1 MFVAEQ
7 LLTPIS
13 EDRPAGEDLAFSPD
27 LDAINLARKSDDPS
41 LDQGEWVTEIKE
53 ADWDFVVTRC
63 AALLEKQSKDL
74 RLAVWLAE
82 AAAKKHQLRGLG
94 ESFRVIAGL
103 LDQYWDT
110 GLYPEAEDDDHDQRI
125 GNLSWILGRTPALV
139 REMRITEGTRGY
151 TIVDFEVARKLA
163 NAANANVNT
172 SHSNGF
178 TNPSG
183 PPPLKLADLEK
194 ARAATSPRFRDTFT
208 ADAQYCLDSLRLFE
222 TAADARLGRDS
233 PGFSNAREALQN
245 MVTLMPSPVAE
256 AQEAKAEGG
265 DFYYAEP
272 ENEQGPPGAGVQVP
286 SGPPGVIRT
295 REQAVNQLRSVAEFF
310 RRTEPHS
317 PASYFA
323 DKAAD
328 AASTDL
334 HIWLRSVVKDPSAM
348 AHIEELLGVK
358 PPQDD

>member
-1 MFVAEQ
+1 MFAAEQ

-41 LDQGEWVTEIKE
+41 LDQGEWVTEFKE
-53 ADWDFVVTRC
+53 ADWEFVVTRC

-103 LDQYWDT
+103 IDQYWET
-110 GLYPEAEDDDHDQRI
+110 GLFPEAEDDDQDQRV

-151 TIVDFEVARKLA
+151 TIIDFEVARKLA
-163 NAANANVNT
+163 NAANTNT

-183 PPPLKLADLEK
+183 PPPLKLVDLEK
-194 ARAATSPRFRDTFT
+194 ARSATSAKFRETFT
-208 ADAQYCLDSLRLFE
+208 ADAQYCLDALRLFE

-245 MVTLMPSPVAE
+245 MVSLMPTAVTAQAD
-256 AQEAKAEGG
+256 AQEPGQANSGE
-265 DFYYAEP
+265 FYYAEP
-272 ENEQGPPGAGVQVP
+272 ENDQGPPGVAVP

-295 REQAVNQLRSVAEFF
+295 RDQAVTQLRNVAEFF

-328 AASTDL
+328 AAATDL
-334 HIWLRSVVKDPSAM
+334 HVWLRSVVKDAGAM

-358 PPQDD
+358 PPHND

>member
-1 MFVAEQ
+1 MFAAEQ

-13 EDRPAGEDLAFSPD
+13 EDRPAGEDLAFSPE
-27 LDAINLARKSDDPS
+27 LDAINLARKEDDPS
-41 LDQGEWVTEIKE
+41 LDQGEWVTDIKE
-53 ADWDFVVTRC
+53 ADWDFVVARC
-63 AALLEKQSKDL
+63 AALIETQSKDL

-94 ESFRVIAGL
+94 ESFRVLAGL
-103 LDQYWDT
+103 IDQYWER

-139 REMRITEGTRGY
+139 REMRITEGVRGY
-151 TIVDFEVARKLA
+151 STIDFEVARKLA
-163 NAANANVNT
+163 NASGGA
-172 SHSNGF
+172 SSN
-178 TNPSG
+178 NSSG
-183 PPPLKLADLEK
+183 GATPLKLADLEK
-194 ARAATSPRFRDTFT
+194 ARSANSAKFRETFT
-208 ADAQYCLDSLRLFE
+208 ADAQYCLDGLRQFE
-222 TAADARLGRDS
+222 QAADARLGRDS

-245 MVTLMPSPVAE
+245 MVTLMPSASAAQPAAE
-256 AQEAKAEGG
+256 AAPGE
-265 DFYYAEP
+265 FYYAEP
-272 ENEQGPPGAGVQVP
+272 ENEQGPAGVAVP

-295 REQAVNQLRSVAEFF
+295 RDQAVTQLRNVAEFF

-328 AASTDL
+328 AATTDL
-334 HIWLRSVVKDPSAM
+334 HVWLRSVVKDASAM

>member
-1 MFVAEQ
+1 MFAAEQ
-7 LLTPIS
+7 LLHPIS
-13 EDRPAGEDLAFSPD
+13 EDQPAGEDLAFSPE
-27 LDAINLARKSDDPS
+27 LDAINLARKADDPS
-41 LDQGEWVTEIKE
+41 LDQGEWVTDIKE

-63 AALLEKQSKDL
+63 ATLLETQSKDL

-94 ESFRVIAGL
+94 ESFRVVAGL
-103 LDQYWDT
+103 IEQFWDK
-110 GLYPEAEDDDHDQRI
+110 GLYPEAEDDDHEQRI

-139 REMRITEGTRGY
+139 REMRITEGVRGY
-151 TIVDFEVARKLA
+151 TTIDFEVARKLA
-163 NAANANVNT
+163 NASGTSYNNT
-172 SHSNGF
+172 N
-178 TNPSG
+178 NSG
-183 PPPLKLADLEK
+183 GAAPLKLADLEK
-194 ARAATSPRFRDTFT
+194 ARSASSAKFRDAFT
-208 ADAQYCLDSLRLFE
+208 ADAQYCLDSLRQFE
-222 TAADARLGRDS
+222 QAADQRLGRDS

-245 MVTLMPSPVAE
+245 MVSLMPSPAAAQAAAE
-256 AQEAKAEGG
+256 PAAG

-272 ENEQGPPGAGVQVP
+272 DNDQGPPGAPVP

-295 REQAVNQLRSVAEFF
+295 REQAVTQLRNVAEFF

-328 AASTDL
+328 AANTEL
-334 HIWLRSVVKDPSAM
+334 HVWLRTVVKDAGAM

>member
-1 MFVAEQ
+1 MFAAEQ

-27 LDAINLARKSDDPS
+27 LDAINLARKADDPS

-53 ADWDFVVTRC
+53 ADWEFVVKRC
-63 AALLEKQSKDL
+63 AALIETQSKDL

-103 LDQYWDT
+103 LDQYWEL
-110 GLYPEAEDDDHDQRI
+110 GLYPEAEDGDQDQRI

-139 REMRITEGTRGY
+139 RETRVTEGNRGY
-151 TIVDFEVARKLA
+151 TIIDFEVARKLA
-163 NAANANVNT
+163 NAPAPSG
-172 SHSNGF
+172 SHSNGH
-178 TNPSG
+178 TNPGSG
-183 PPPLKLADLEK
+183 PAPLKLADLEK
-194 ARAATSPRFRDTFT
+194 ARSANSARFRETFT
-208 ADAQYCLDSLRLFE
+208 ADAQYCLDGLKLFE
-222 TAADARLGRDS
+222 QAADARLGHDS

-245 MVTLMPSPVAE
+245 MVTLMPSASAAVEAE
-256 AQEAKAEGG
+256 QPADSAG
-265 DFYYAEP
+265 YAYSEP
-272 ENEQGPPGAGVQVP
+272 QNEQGPQGGVAVP

-295 REQAVNQLRSVAEFF
+295 RDQAVTQLRNVAEFF

-328 AASTDL
+328 AAGTDL
-334 HIWLRSVVKDPSAM
+334 HVWLRSVVKDAGAM

>member
-7 LLTPIS
+7 LLNPIS
-13 EDRPAGEDLAFSPD
+13 EDQPAGEDLAFSPD
-27 LDAINLARKSDDPS
+27 LDAINLARKADDPS

-53 ADWDFVVTRC
+53 ADWEFVVTRC
-63 AALLEKQSKDL
+63 AALLEKRSKDL

-103 LDQYWDT
+103 IDQYWEL
-110 GLYPEAEDDDHDQRI
+110 GLYPEAEDGDQDQRV

-139 REMRITEGTRGY
+139 RETRITEGTRGY
-151 TIVDFEVARKLA
+151 TIIDFEVARKLA
-163 NAANANVNT
+163 NAPAPSG
-172 SHSNGF
+172 SHSNGH
-178 TNPSG
+178 TNPSSG
-183 PPPLKLADLEK
+183 PPPLKLPDLEK
-194 ARAATSPRFRDTFT
+194 ARSATSARFRETFT
-208 ADAQYCLDSLRLFE
+208 ADAQYCLDGLKLFE
-222 TAADARLGRDS
+222 QAADTRLGHDS

-245 MVTLMPSPVAE
+245 MVTLMPAAVVA
-256 AQEAKAEGG
+256 APDAPAESG
-265 DFYYAEP
+265 DVYHAEP
-272 ENEQGPPGAGVQVP
+272 VNEQGPPGAAAP

-295 REQAVNQLRSVAEFF
+295 RDQAVTQLRNVAEFF

-328 AASTDL
+328 AAATDL
-334 HIWLRSVVKDPSAM
+334 HVWLRSVVKDAGAM

-358 PPQDD
+358 PPQD

>member
-1 MFVAEQ
+1 MFAAEQ

-13 EDRPAGEDLAFSPD
+13 DDQPAGEDLAFSPE
-27 LDAINLARKSDDPS
+27 LDAITLARKFDDPS
-41 LDQGEWVTEIKE
+41 LDQGEWVTDIKE

-63 AALLEKQSKDL
+63 AALLEQKSKDL
-74 RLAVWLAE
+74 RLGVWLAE

-94 ESFRVIAGL
+94 ESFRVLAGL
-103 LDQYWDT
+103 IEQYWDR

-125 GNLSWILGRTPALV
+125 GNLSWILGRTPALL

-151 TIVDFEVARKLA
+151 TLVDFEVARKLA
-163 NAANANVNT
+163 NA
-172 SHSNGF
+172 S
-178 TNPSG
+178 SG
-183 PPPLKLADLEK
+183 NSSYNNSPGAPAGLKLADLEK
-194 ARAATSPRFRDTFT
+194 ARSANSARFRETFT
-208 ADAQYCLDSLRLFE
+208 ADAQYCLDALRQFE
-222 TAADARLGRDS
+222 QAADARLGHDS
-233 PGFSNAREALQN
+233 PGFSNAREAVQD
-245 MVTLMPSPVAE
+245 MVTLMPAPSAAPAE
-256 AQEAKAEGG
+256 AVAAPG

-272 ENEQGPPGAGVQVP
+272 ENDQGPPGTPQPA
-286 SGPPGVIRT
+286 GPPGVIRT
-295 REQAVNQLRSVAEFF
+295 REHAVTQLRNVAEFF

-328 AASTDL
+328 AANTDL
-334 HIWLRSVVKDPSAM
+334 HVWLRSVVKDSGAM